1 MKKKR
6 EKARKKKVRVVMA
19 AALVVLIWAVMQ
31 LVQYALGGV
40 HYGAWIGDLCL
51 NVLICE
57 ILFLVSGYILMLSML
72 SFYRQRKKHSDLL
85 YGEK

>member
-6 EKARKKKVRVVMA
+6 EKARKRKARVIMA
-19 AALVVLIWAVMQ
+19 AALTVLIWAVIQ
-31 LVQYALGGV
+31 LIRDELGGV

-51 NVLICE
+51 NVLIYE
-57 ILFLVSGYILMLSML
+57 VLLLVSGYILLLSML
-72 SFYRQRKKHSDLL
+72 SFYRQKKKSDLL

>member
-6 EKARKKKVRVVMA
+6 EKARKRRVRVIMA
-19 AALVVLIWAVMQ
+19 AALTVLIWAVIQ
-31 LVQYALGGV
+31 LIRYALGGV

-51 NVLICE
+51 NVLIYE
-57 ILFLVSGYILMLSML
+57 VLLLVSGYILLLSML
-72 SFYRQRKKHSDLL
+72 SFYRQKKKSDLL